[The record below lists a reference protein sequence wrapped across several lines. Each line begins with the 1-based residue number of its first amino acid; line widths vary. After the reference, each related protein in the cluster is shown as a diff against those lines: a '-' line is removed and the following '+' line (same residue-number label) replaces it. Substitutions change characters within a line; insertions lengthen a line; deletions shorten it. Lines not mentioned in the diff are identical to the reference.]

1 MNQLVERLPEQAAQ
15 SDLVLLHAA
24 AADLRILGSILGIL
38 QKPSWVKG
46 TDNAAERLAKLGLN
60 EEDIAALIAE
70 RGQARAAKDWA
81 ASDVIRDRLLAK
93 GIVLKDGPKGT
104 VWEFSQ

>member
-1 MNQLVERLPEQAAQ
+1 MSMLSTLLKTYYAQ
-15 SDLVLLHAA
+15 QKGLDPKKNLVL
-24 AADLRILGSILGIL
+24 
-38 QKPSWVKG
+38 VKSRDG
-46 TDNAAERLAKLGLN
+46 RSLN